1 MNSNMNKRIRI
12 IAGLAVAAAASW
24 GMPGVAEAQ
33 EPPDQKLTT
42 AAPHRAGLPQL
53 TPSGGRVHIMPTV
66 NGAAALA
73 KAFADTGPLLYH
85 GGPIMRNPTLYA
97 IFWEPPALQNGAP
110 TSIPLHY
117 AQVNIFLVADYPFH
131 GIDNNNTQYFQTAG
145 TTKTFILNA
154 GSLGGF
160 VFDTSPYPASGCT
173 DSLTPGNCITDAQI
187 QAEIQKVMRSK
198 GWTGGLNNQFLLFTS
213 KGEGSCFDSS
223 STSCAYVGQNG
234 YCAYHGS
241 TPTSPPIIYSNMP
254 FSELSVCQNL
264 GQPSPNGD
272 PVADAET
279 SVATHEIT
287 ESITD
292 PLVNVNSA
300 WFTARGNEIGD
311 LCNFNYGTNTWTSM
325 VANDANH
332 LWNGR
337 FYEVQQEFDNHA
349 SRCVQLG
356 P

>member
-1 MNSNMNKRIRI
+1 MSKRNGI
-12 IAGLAVAAAASW
+12 IAGLVVAAAA
-24 GMPGVAEAQ
+24 GFGIPGVAGAQ
-33 EPPDQKLTT
+33 EPPDQKLSS

-53 TPSGGRVHIMPTV
+53 TPTGGRVHIMPTV

-73 KAFADTGPLLYH
+73 KALADTGPLLYH
-85 GGPIMRNPTLYA
+85 GGPIMRAPTLYA
-97 IFWEPPALQNGAP
+97 IFWEPPTLQNGGP

-117 AQVNIFLVADYPFH
+117 AQVNIFLMVDYLFH
-131 GIDNNNTQYFQTAG
+131 GIDNNNTQYFQTVG
-145 TTKTFILNA
+145 TTTTYILNA
-154 GSLGGF
+154 GSFGGF
-160 VFDTSPYPASGCT
+160 AFDTSPYPASGCT
-173 DSLTPGNCITDAQI
+173 DNFTPGNCITDAQI

-213 KGEGSCFDSS
+213 KGEGSCSGAF
-223 STSCAYVGQNG
+223 CAYTD

-241 TPTSPPIIYSNMP
+241 FGTSPPIIYSNMP
-254 FSELSVCQNL
+254 FGELSVCQNP

-279 SVATHEIT
+279 SIATHEIT

-292 PLVNVNSA
+292 PMLNA
-300 WFTARGNEIGD
+300 WYTALGNEIGD
-311 LCNFNYGTNTWTSM
+311 LCAYKYGTNTWTSL
-325 VANDANH
+325 VANDANEM
-332 LWNGR
+332 WNGH

-349 SRCVQLG
+349 SGCVQVG